1 MTFNTAV
8 DVDGTIRYNR
18 RLAATNYLNSW
29 FAVDV
34 IAALPYGN
42 MVPQSDSS
50 PSSLYKSL
58 KLLRLVRLL
67 RLFRISRILRRIQNA
82 VFIRST
88 LSSLL
93 KYCMLVTFVS
103 HWFSC
108 IFHGIGAAQER
119 SWITAQE
126 LDEPH
131 AGKWDRYVGALYFA
145 VQTLATIGFGDI
157 SGTNPDERLFSIFA
171 MITGGGIF
179 AYGITNVSQALS

>member
-8 DVDGTIRYNR
+8 DVDGSIRYDR

-29 FAVDV
+29 FAVDLV
-34 IAALPYGN
+34 AALPYAY
-42 MVPQSDSS
+42 MVPSS
-50 PSSLYKSL
+50 ASNATKTASLVKSL

-88 LSSLL
+88 LSSLI

-108 IFHGIGAAQER
+108 VFHGIGVSHESGANWISAQAFGDLE
-119 SWITAQE
+119 TT
-126 LDEPH
+126 
-131 AGKWDRYVGALYFA
+131 KWDRYVAALYFA
-145 VQTLATIGFGDI
+145 VQTLYV
-157 SGTNPDERLFSIFA
+157 RLGCWSSLPLLI
-171 MITGGGIF
+171 
-179 AYGITNVSQALS
+179 LSWRTRGVV